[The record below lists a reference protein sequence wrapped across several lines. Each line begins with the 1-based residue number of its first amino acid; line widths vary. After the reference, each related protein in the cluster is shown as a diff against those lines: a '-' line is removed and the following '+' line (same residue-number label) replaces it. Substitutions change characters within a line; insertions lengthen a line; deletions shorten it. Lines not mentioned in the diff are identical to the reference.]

1 LEVLVNGHGYNGK
14 ITYPSVKGGV
24 MPLTQRRADRVVL
37 HNISWQQ
44 FENLLADLGESRAAR
59 VAYDDGTLEIM
70 TPLPE
75 HEYYKEVIGDSI
87 KEIAEVLDQD
97 YESLGS
103 TTWKREIKKAGVE
116 PDNCFYFQNEPRIR
130 GKLEFDLSQDP
141 PPDLALE
148 IDVTSKSLSR
158 FSIYARLGV
167 PEIWCYDSG
176 ELKIYQLQNEGY
188 IEVETSLV
196 FPTLPVQELPA
207 LIEQYRPQGKRAMRR
222 AVRDWARK

>member
-1 LEVLVNGHGYNGK
+1 ML
-14 ITYPSVKGGV
+14 
-24 MPLTQRRADRVVL
+24 LTQRRADRIVL

-44 FENLLADLGESRAAR
+44 FENLLVDLGESRAAR
-59 VAYDDGTLEIM
+59 VAYDDGTLEIL

-116 PDNCFYFQNEPRIR
+116 PDNCFYFQNEPKIR
-130 GKLEFDLSQDP
+130 GKLEYDLNQDP

-158 FSIYARLGV
+158 FSIYVRLGV

-176 ELKIYQLQNEGY
+176 ELKIYQLHNEGY
-188 IEVETSLV
+188 IEVETSSI
-196 FPTLPVQELPA
+196 FPTLPIQELPA
-207 LIEQYRPQGKRAMRR
+207 LIEQYRPQGRRAIRR
-222 AVRDWARK
+222 AVREWARK

>member
-1 LEVLVNGHGYNGK
+1 ML
-14 ITYPSVKGGV
+14 
-24 MPLTQRRADRVVL
+24 LTQRRADRVVL

-44 FENLLADLGESRAAR
+44 FEEILANLGESRGAR

-75 HEYYKEVIGDSI
+75 HEYYKEALGICIQD
-87 KEIAEVLDQD
+87 IAEVLDRD

-103 TTWKREIKKAGVE
+103 TTWRREIKKAGVE

-130 GKLEFDLSQDP
+130 GQLDYDLNQDP
-141 PPDLALE
+141 PPDLVLE
-148 IDVTSKSLSR
+148 IDLTSKSLNR
-158 FSIYARLGV
+158 FAIYARLGV

-176 ELKIYQLQNEGY
+176 ELKIYQLQNENY

-207 LIEQYRPQGKRAMRR
+207 LIEQYRPQGRR
-222 AVRDWARK
+222 AIRQAVRNWARKKG

>member
-1 LEVLVNGHGYNGK
+1 ML
-14 ITYPSVKGGV
+14 
-24 MPLTQRRADRVVL
+24 LTQRRADRVVL

-44 FENLLADLGESRAAR
+44 FENLLVDLGESRAAR

-75 HEYYKEVIGDSI
+75 HEYYKEALGDAI
-87 KEIAEVLDQD
+87 KDIAEVLDQD

-116 PDNCFYFQNEPRIR
+116 PDNCFYFQNEPKIR
-130 GKLEFDLSQDP
+130 GKLEYDLNQDP

-158 FSIYARLGV
+158 LPIYARLGV

-176 ELKIYQLQNEGY
+176 ELKIYQLQNQGY
-188 IEVETSLV
+188 IEVETSSV

-207 LIEQYRPQGKRAMRR
+207 LIEQYRPQGRRAMRR
-222 AVRDWARK
+222 AVREWARG

>member
-1 LEVLVNGHGYNGK
+1 ML
-14 ITYPSVKGGV
+14 
-24 MPLTQRRADRVVL
+24 LTQRRADRVVL

-44 FENLLADLGESRAAR
+44 FENLLVDLGESRTAR

-75 HEYYKEVIGDSI
+75 HEYYKEALGDAI
-87 KEIAEVLDQD
+87 KDIAEVLDQD

-116 PDNCFYFQNEPRIR
+116 PDNCFYFQNEPKIR
-130 GKLEFDLSQDP
+130 GKLEYDLNQDP

-176 ELKIYQLQNEGY
+176 VLKIYQLQNEGY
-188 IEVETSLV
+188 IEVETSQV
-196 FPTLPVQELPA
+196 FPTLPIQELPA
-207 LIEQYRPQGKRAMRR
+207 LIEQYRPQGRRAMRR
-222 AVRDWARK
+222 AVREWAGK

>member
-1 LEVLVNGHGYNGK
+1 ML
-14 ITYPSVKGGV
+14 
-24 MPLTQRRADRVVL
+24 LTQRRADRVVL

-44 FENLLADLGESRAAR
+44 FENLLVDLGESRAAR

-75 HEYYKEVIGDSI
+75 HEYYKETLGDAI

-116 PDNCFYFQNEPRIR
+116 PDNCFYFQNEPKIR

-158 FSIYARLGV
+158 FPIYARLGV

-176 ELKIYQLQNEGY
+176 ELRIYQLQNEGY
-188 IEVETSLV
+188 IEVETSSV

-207 LIEQYRPQGKRAMRR
+207 LIEQYCPQGRRAIRR

>member
-1 LEVLVNGHGYNGK
+1 ML
-14 ITYPSVKGGV
+14 
-24 MPLTQRRADRVVL
+24 LTQHRADRVVL

-44 FENLLADLGESRAAR
+44 FENLLVDLGESRAAR

-75 HEYYKEVIGDSI
+75 HEYYKEALGDAI
-87 KEIAEVLDQD
+87 KDIAEVLDQD

-130 GKLEFDLSQDP
+130 GKLEYDLNQDP

-188 IEVETSLV
+188 IEVETSSV

-207 LIEQYRPQGKRAMRR
+207 LIEQYRPQGRRAIRR
-222 AVRDWARK
+222 AVREWARG

>member
-1 LEVLVNGHGYNGK
+1 ML
-14 ITYPSVKGGV
+14 
-24 MPLTQRRADRVVL
+24 LTQRRADRVVL

-44 FENLLADLGESRAAR
+44 FENLLVDLGESRAAR
-59 VAYDDGTLEIM
+59 VAYHDGSLEIM

-75 HEYYKEVIGDSI
+75 HEYYKETISI
-87 KEIAEVLDQD
+87 AIQDIAEVLDQD

-116 PDNCFYFQNEPRIR
+116 PDNCFYFQNEAKIR

-141 PPDLALE
+141 PPDLVLE
-148 IDVTSKSLSR
+148 IDITSKSLSR
-158 FSIYARLGV
+158 FPIYARLGV

-176 ELKIYQLQNEGY
+176 ELKIYQLQNEEY

-196 FPTLPVQELPA
+196 FPTLPIQELPV
-207 LIEQYRPQGKRAMRR
+207 LIEQYRPQGRRAIRR
-222 AVRDWARK
+222 AVRGWARK